1 MTPQLENGKFKRDG
15 VRKMRLLLV
24 DEKDTIELSTEESF
38 DLDVSNK
45 ISYRFRMNS
54 LEIGMADVEQGANG
68 GLIIDLF
75 MAGQWTDP
83 AIMSECLQMKG
94 TIRAEMR
101 KD

>member
-15 VRKMRLLLV
+15 VRKMRLVLI
-24 DEKDTIELSTEESF
+24 DEKQEVELSSEESF
-38 DLDVSNK
+38 DLDSDKVV
-45 ISYRFRMNS
+45 FRLRQQMV
-54 LEIGMADVEQGANG
+54 EIGTADVEQGANG

-83 AIMSECLQMKG
+83 TMMSECLNMKG
-94 TIRAEMR
+94 FIRAEMR